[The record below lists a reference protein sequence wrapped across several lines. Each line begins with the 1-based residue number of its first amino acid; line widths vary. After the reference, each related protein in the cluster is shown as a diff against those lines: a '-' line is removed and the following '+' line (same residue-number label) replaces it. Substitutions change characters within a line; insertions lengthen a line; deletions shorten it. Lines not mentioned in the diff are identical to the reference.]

1 MIKLRTSIQQ
11 QGHRQATDS
20 KLTVWSKINKGE
32 ILNIQETPT
41 NQPEKAGKLID
52 KWIKDI
58 NR

>member
-1 MIKLRTSIQQ
+1 MIKLRTSIQW
-11 QGHRQATDS
+11 QGHRQPTDS